1 LLAGVAVG
9 SHTSDE
15 QGLMRKIALL
25 AAAIALILGSVAVL
39 AGPLRTSTPTDS
51 DSVSDYDVPV
61 ITNAI

>member
-1 LLAGVAVG
+1 
-9 SHTSDE
+9 
-15 QGLMRKIALL
+15 MRKIALL